1 MAKIKDMHGDEAEL
15 RTISFNDYKAR
26 RYATSP
32 AIAYRVGSG
41 ECGFYYWNGATF
53 SNRREVELNWATKE
67 TNLQAWIEGK
77 I

>member
-1 MAKIKDMHGDEAEL
+1 MAKITDMHGDEAEL

-26 RYATSP
+26 RYTKSA

-41 ECGFYYWNGATF
+41 ECSFYFWDGATF
-53 SNRREVELNWATKE
+53 ETRREVELNWATKE